1 MHLSP
6 GGRSRTLRAGR
17 RYHGP
22 LPSIG
27 DEPGSRSSASST
39 HWPHETGWHECPA
52 RASLRGPSPF
62 HKTPTRSRTPQ
73 QTGCNLADGLA
84 RRLSLDRLVKQEMR
98 FIEGDAGG
106 SLLEG
111 ARRPPSLLPPNPG
124 ETELDGSM
132 ISVQPREEEA
142 RLLGSCCWL

>member
-39 HWPHETGWHECPA
+39 HWPHEIGWHKCRRAGSPA
-52 RASLRGPSPF
+52 RAFPIPEDASEKQNPQ
-62 HKTPTRSRTPQ
+62 PT
-73 QTGCNLADGLA
+73 G
-84 RRLSLDRLVKQEMR
+84 
-98 FIEGDAGG
+98 
-106 SLLEG
+106 
-111 ARRPPSLLPPNPG
+111 
-124 ETELDGSM
+124 
-132 ISVQPREEEA
+132 
-142 RLLGSCCWL
+142 

>member
-39 HWPHETGWHECPA
+39 HWPHETGWPNAPRGLPCEGLPHSRGRQREAEPPA
-52 RASLRGPSPF
+52 DWLKFGGRFG
-62 HKTPTRSRTPQ
+62 KTFKP
-73 QTGCNLADGLA
+73 
-84 RRLSLDRLVKQEMR
+84 
-98 FIEGDAGG
+98 
-106 SLLEG
+106 
-111 ARRPPSLLPPNPG
+111 
-124 ETELDGSM
+124 
-132 ISVQPREEEA
+132 
-142 RLLGSCCWL
+142 